1 MQSQRCQQLIRGA
14 LLLLVSSNTASA
26 SSLTSLNNRS
36 ESDIVDSNLP
46 RLLRGNENTLDGH
59 LNAAIKG
66 EEDESV
72 ETTPWYHPSRM
83 LNPLTTCPWPD
94 DTSLVDVR
102 SGQYGSETG
111 DCFYMYYDASKCGN
125 GNKCPLYIYVDGT
138 ENAADI
144 DERDS
149 TYMIEMAQRGY
160 IAVTVDYDDAA
171 IKYTDGCDS
180 FHDKSKKIFD
190 ASVTGSVLHQLCYEN
205 SFGHRDHIPVDCQLG
220 VVVSGWSQG
229 SHVASLAGNYAPS
242 LITAG
247 LFWGNGNYNTACM
260 LSSTCMLC
268 AVTDVSCMNSNY
280 VSLPKEKRR
289 NISGD
294 RDTFFGACTESW
306 GANNRENVI
315 DQLRAVSGYS
325 CSSTRNNC
333 FRQNFNKAGYFVIP
347 EKGHNF
353 MDVSPTSEFMDP
365 ETPWGLPP
373 NLDWLAEQGRVS
385 SPSGVCSGNSGITA
399 GNPCLESSEC
409 ECGRWLKASESD
421 NDEAMLTLTKSDSGH
436 RGLPKDDNKGGGG
449 GGGGGKPNPSPTP
462 PVTPVPT
469 TSAPTDAPS
478 PSDFCGCIY

>member
-1 MQSQRCQQLIRGA
+1 MQSSQRCQQLIRA
-14 LLLLVSSNTASA
+14 FLLLVSSNTASA

-36 ESDIVDSNLP
+36 ESDIVDPNLP

-94 DTSLVDVR
+94 NTSLVDVR
-102 SGQYGSETG
+102 SGQYGSETV
-111 DCFYMYYDASKCGN
+111 
-125 GNKCPLYIYVDGT
+125 YVDGT

-180 FHDKSKKIFD
+180 FHEKSKRIFD

-242 LITAG
+242 LITA
-247 LFWGNGNYNTACM
+247 
-260 LSSTCMLC
+260 
-268 AVTDVSCMNSNY
+268 
-280 VSLPKEKRR
+280 
-289 NISGD
+289 GD

-353 MDVSPTSEFMDP
+353 MDVSATSEFMEP
-365 ETPWGLPP
+365 ETPWGLPS
-373 NLDWLAEQGRVS
+373 NLD
-385 SPSGVCSGNSGITA
+385 
-399 GNPCLESSEC
+399 
-409 ECGRWLKASESD
+409 
-421 NDEAMLTLTKSDSGH
+421 
-436 RGLPKDDNKGGGG
+436 
-449 GGGGGKPNPSPTP
+449 
-462 PVTPVPT
+462 
-469 TSAPTDAPS
+469 
-478 PSDFCGCIY
+478 